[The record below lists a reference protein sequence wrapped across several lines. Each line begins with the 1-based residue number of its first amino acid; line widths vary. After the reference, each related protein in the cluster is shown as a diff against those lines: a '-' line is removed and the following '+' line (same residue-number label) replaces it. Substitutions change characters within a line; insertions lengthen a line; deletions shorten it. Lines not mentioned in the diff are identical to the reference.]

1 MRIHFEGE
9 GFSLHSIFTSQQQ
22 QRKQQQRQWSFD
34 VIGSM
39 SFALYVVRYLHLR
52 SYLSPHLRN
61 GIKMLKSKTDAAYII
76 VILVR
81 VSVFNIS
88 KLHK

>member
-22 QRKQQQRQWSFD
+22 QQQRQWSFD

-81 VSVFNIS
+81 VSLFNIF
-88 KLHK
+88 KIT